1 MTGANGAMF
10 RCLRLAEMYSLLPT
24 PTFPAAVQL
33 VTNAQEYVEQARE
46 ALAAGVSEDD
56 AILNVTTSNLDG
68 LAARISRFEGP
79 LKRAWFPQV
88 AKRPV
93 FYDNA
98 FSYVDLPL
106 SDLERKAG
114 RAVSAPEPAPVAAT
128 VTSKLPEAVK
138 APAAAAVAAVT
149 QAVSGTVHQ
158 AEEAMEQSESE
169 PEQEEEEAPSK
180 KSGWFG
186 GLWGGRK

>member
-1 MTGANGAMF
+1 
-10 RCLRLAEMYSLLPT
+10 MYALLPT

-33 VTNAQEYVEQARE
+33 VTRAQEYVQEARD
-46 ALAAGVSEDD
+46 ALAGGISDED
-56 AILNVTTSNLDG
+56 AILNVTTANLDG
-68 LAARISRFEGP
+68 LAARITRFEGP
-79 LKRAWFPQV
+79 LKRGLFPQV

-98 FSYVDLPL
+98 FAYVDLPM

-114 RAVSAPEPAPVAAT
+114 RAVSEPEQSPIAAAVA
-128 VTSKLPEAVK
+128 SKLPEAAK

-149 QAVSGTVHQ
+149 QAVSGTAQQ
-158 AEEAMEQSESE
+158 AEEVMEQSESE
-169 PEQEEEEAPSK
+169 PEAEEEAPSK
-180 KSGWFG
+180 KSGWLS